1 MEKDTL
7 IKKWLNN
14 DLTAE
19 EQQAFESLDDYKS
32 LVKLQDA
39 LQKFKAPGFN
49 SDETYGAL
57 SEQIGKEQKHK
68 RNWIKPVLRIAA
80 LLAICFSIYYFTTN
94 TEEAYYATIHS
105 EKTNLTLPDASMVTL
120 NAKST
125 LSYSTKNW
133 DKNRELNL
141 DGEAF
146 FKVTKGEKFT
156 VNTSQGSVTVLGT
169 EFNVNNRKN
178 IFNVTCYEGS
188 VKVITDSKTSVL
200 KPGDNFLILDG
211 NYIAKEKELLSK
223 PDWLNNESK
232 FNSMPYRYVLQEF
245 ERQYNVTVDAK
256 NIDTEVLFTGGFTH
270 NDRELALKSITLPLN
285 INYSIKNQLIELSRE

>member
-1 MEKDTL
+1 MEKETL

-19 EQQAFESLDDYKS
+19 EQRAFESLDDYKS
-32 LVKLQDA
+32 LVKLQNA

-49 SDETYGAL
+49 SDETHDAI
-57 SEQIGKEQKHK
+57 SKQIGKKQKHK
-68 RNWIKPVLRIAA
+68 RNWVKPVLRIAA

-94 TEEAYYATIHS
+94 TEETYYATNNS

-125 LSYSTKNW
+125 LTYSTKNW
-133 DKNRELNL
+133 DKNRALNL

-146 FKVTKGEKFT
+146 FKVTKGEQFT
-156 VNTSQGSVTVLGT
+156 VKTSQGSVTVLGT
-169 EFNVNNRKN
+169 EFNVNNRKD
-178 IFNVTCYEGS
+178 IFNVTCYDGS
-188 VKVITDSKTSVL
+188 VKVITDTKTSVL

-211 NYIAKEKELLSK
+211 NYIANEKELLSK
-223 PDWLNNESK
+223 PDWLSNESK
-232 FNSMPYRYVLQEF
+232 FNSMPYRYILQEF
-245 ERQYNVTVDAK
+245 ERQYNVTVNTK
-256 NIDTEVLFTGGFTH
+256 NIDTQVLFTGSFTH

-285 INYSIKNQLIELSRE
+285 INYSIKNQQIELSRE